1 MKKNIL
7 IIGLT
12 GILGTFVA
20 LSSCGPDY
28 ETEFNVLT
36 LTIPSESQA
45 AVVFPLSGGEHEI
58 EVETNVALDNWT
70 VSSNAEWCKLQKQE
84 GKVTVSAD
92 QNEGYKQRIA
102 EVTIAYGHQSY
113 SISVKQFGLE
123 PVIDIPGLTDD
134 GMKAVDAKA
143 TSLSIQVNT
152 NLNLDVITVP
162 DTCNWVRFNEP
173 KELKAKKGQKA
184 VKAEDIVKKNLVF
197 SLDQNTDTIVR
208 YCTITLQSSQN
219 YNCVGT
225 FIIKQQ
231 PRGYIVDIDDAHKVF
246 EVKAMGETITI
257 PFKVNGPAGAEYEYV
272 IDENA
277 QTWIKPATAPLTRGA
292 LRDASESFIIEPNT
306 AEQPRE
312 GTITFTSKDPVDP
325 NSFTVTVKQ
334 AGFVPVPPV
343 NVVNATATPGAGHI
357 TLQWEA
363 PEDVEPW
370 YRNVPRRFGTHSLE
384 RLFPFYNRN
393 FKGEVVGGEQVSV
406 RPYECY
412 LVDEIEIDGFKTT
425 SAIID
430 DTYQCAGEYS
440 FTFKT
445 YGPTGMETE
454 SPVIIT
460 GTSGEASELERVILT
475 VDMLSANATQ
485 DGDGGGLPALID
497 GKGGTY
503 YHSRWQD
510 PVVSEA
516 HYVQIKL
523 NKPLQGLRFEYDAR
537 QTGINN
543 GGDVTIATIYGSTNG
558 EYFESMG
565 TEEFNLPTSNGG
577 HATAK
582 NNVNG
587 KQAYNYIR
595 FTPTGRRNQATLDYT
610 NANKA
615 WWNMAEMYLYRVRH
629 DEAWAKEQL
638 GI

>member
-306 AEQPRE
+306 AVVEQPRE

-363 PEDVEPW
+363 PEDVDYSKVKITYYDKVTKE
-370 YRNVPRRFGTHSLE
+370 N
-384 RLFPFYNRN
+384 
-393 FKGEVVGGEQVSV
+393 K
-406 RPYECY
+406 
-412 LVDEIEIDGFKTT
+412 EIEIDGFKTT

-565 TEEFNLPTSNGG
+565 TEEFNFPTSNGG

>member
-45 AVVFPLSGGEHEI
+45 AVVFPLAGGEHEI

-306 AEQPRE
+306 AVVEQPRE

-363 PEDVEPW
+363 PEDVDYSKVKITYYDKVTKE
-370 YRNVPRRFGTHSLE
+370 N
-384 RLFPFYNRN
+384 
-393 FKGEVVGGEQVSV
+393 K
-406 RPYECY
+406 
-412 LVDEIEIDGFKTT
+412 EIEIDGFKTT

>member
-306 AEQPRE
+306 AVVEQPRE

-363 PEDVEPW
+363 PEDVDYSKVKITYYDKVTKE
-370 YRNVPRRFGTHSLE
+370 N
-384 RLFPFYNRN
+384 
-393 FKGEVVGGEQVSV
+393 K
-406 RPYECY
+406 
-412 LVDEIEIDGFKTT
+412 EIEIDGFKTT

-497 GKGGTY
+497 GKGETY

-537 QTGINN
+537 QSGINN

>member
-225 FIIKQQ
+225 FFIKQQ

-306 AEQPRE
+306 AVVEQPRE

-363 PEDVEPW
+363 PEDVDYSKVKITYYDKVTKE
-370 YRNVPRRFGTHSLE
+370 N
-384 RLFPFYNRN
+384 
-393 FKGEVVGGEQVSV
+393 K
-406 RPYECY
+406 
-412 LVDEIEIDGFKTT
+412 EIEIDGFKTT

>member
-306 AEQPRE
+306 AVVEHPRE

-363 PEDVEPW
+363 PEDVDYSKVKITYYDKVTKE
-370 YRNVPRRFGTHSLE
+370 N
-384 RLFPFYNRN
+384 
-393 FKGEVVGGEQVSV
+393 K
-406 RPYECY
+406 
-412 LVDEIEIDGFKTT
+412 EIEIDGFKTT

>member
-208 YCTITLQSSQN
+208 CCTITLQSSQN

-306 AEQPRE
+306 AVVEQPRE

-363 PEDVEPW
+363 PEDVDYSKVKITYYDKVTKE
-370 YRNVPRRFGTHSLE
+370 N
-384 RLFPFYNRN
+384 
-393 FKGEVVGGEQVSV
+393 K
-406 RPYECY
+406 
-412 LVDEIEIDGFKTT
+412 EIEIDGFKTT

>member
-306 AEQPRE
+306 AVVEQPRE

-363 PEDVEPW
+363 PEDVDYSKVKITYYDKVTKE
-370 YRNVPRRFGTHSLE
+370 N
-384 RLFPFYNRN
+384 
-393 FKGEVVGGEQVSV
+393 K
-406 RPYECY
+406 
-412 LVDEIEIDGFKTT
+412 EIEIDGFKTT

-543 GGDVTIATIYGSTNG
+543 GGDVTIATIYGSPNG

>member
-123 PVIDIPGLTDD
+123 PVIDIPGLTDE

-306 AEQPRE
+306 AVVEQPRE

-363 PEDVEPW
+363 PEDVDYSKVKITYYDKVTKE
-370 YRNVPRRFGTHSLE
+370 N
-384 RLFPFYNRN
+384 
-393 FKGEVVGGEQVSV
+393 K
-406 RPYECY
+406 
-412 LVDEIEIDGFKTT
+412 EIEIDGFKTT

>member
-36 LTIPSESQA
+36 LTIPRESQA

-306 AEQPRE
+306 AVVEQPRE

-363 PEDVEPW
+363 PEDVDYSKVKITYYDKVTKE
-370 YRNVPRRFGTHSLE
+370 N
-384 RLFPFYNRN
+384 
-393 FKGEVVGGEQVSV
+393 K
-406 RPYECY
+406 
-412 LVDEIEIDGFKTT
+412 EIEIDGFKTT

>member
-173 KELKAKKGQKA
+173 KKLKAKKGQKA

-306 AEQPRE
+306 AVVEQPRE

-363 PEDVEPW
+363 PEDVDYSKVKITYYDKVTKE
-370 YRNVPRRFGTHSLE
+370 N
-384 RLFPFYNRN
+384 
-393 FKGEVVGGEQVSV
+393 K
-406 RPYECY
+406 
-412 LVDEIEIDGFKTT
+412 EIEIDGFKTT

>member
-143 TSLSIQVNT
+143 TSLSLQVNT

-306 AEQPRE
+306 AVVEQPRE

-363 PEDVEPW
+363 PEDVDYSKVKITYYDKVTKE
-370 YRNVPRRFGTHSLE
+370 N
-384 RLFPFYNRN
+384 
-393 FKGEVVGGEQVSV
+393 K
-406 RPYECY
+406 
-412 LVDEIEIDGFKTT
+412 EIEIDGFKTT

>member
-219 YNCVGT
+219 YNCVGM

-306 AEQPRE
+306 AVVEQPRE

-363 PEDVEPW
+363 PEDVDYSKVKITYYDKVTKE
-370 YRNVPRRFGTHSLE
+370 N
-384 RLFPFYNRN
+384 
-393 FKGEVVGGEQVSV
+393 K
-406 RPYECY
+406 
-412 LVDEIEIDGFKTT
+412 EIEIDGFKTT

-460 GTSGEASELERVILT
+460 GTSGEAFELERVILT

>member
-306 AEQPRE
+306 AVVEQPRE

-363 PEDVEPW
+363 PEDVDYSKVKITYYDKVTKE
-370 YRNVPRRFGTHSLE
+370 N
-384 RLFPFYNRN
+384 
-393 FKGEVVGGEQVSV
+393 K
-406 RPYECY
+406 
-412 LVDEIEIDGFKTT
+412 EIEIDGFKTT

-582 NNVNG
+582 NNVTG

>member
-306 AEQPRE
+306 AVVEQPRE

-363 PEDVEPW
+363 PEDVDYSKVKITYYDKVTKE
-370 YRNVPRRFGTHSLE
+370 N
-384 RLFPFYNRN
+384 
-393 FKGEVVGGEQVSV
+393 K
-406 RPYECY
+406 
-412 LVDEIEIDGFKTT
+412 EIEIDGFKTT

-497 GKGGTY
+497 DKGGTY